1 MATTSIRTRYL
12 AAAISTALA
21 AGGLHAATITVDS
34 ADDDVASEYCNL
46 RYALQAINGGSTA
59 NVPTCSSAVSG
70 SAFGTNDTVEFTY
83 YLTGASIT
91 LSQGSL
97 PLTATSL
104 TISGSGQSIDAAGN
118 GSVLAVGEN
127 VTVAAS
133 QLYLKGGASA

>member
-70 SAFGTNDTVEFTY
+70 SAFA
-83 YLTGASIT
+83 L
-91 LSQGSL
+91 
-97 PLTATSL
+97 
-104 TISGSGQSIDAAGN
+104 GSGFLGGMPLPTTSEGCF
-118 GSVLAVGEN
+118 G
-127 VTVAAS
+127 
-133 QLYLKGGASA
+133 GGAFAGGWGDAQREPFERVGAG